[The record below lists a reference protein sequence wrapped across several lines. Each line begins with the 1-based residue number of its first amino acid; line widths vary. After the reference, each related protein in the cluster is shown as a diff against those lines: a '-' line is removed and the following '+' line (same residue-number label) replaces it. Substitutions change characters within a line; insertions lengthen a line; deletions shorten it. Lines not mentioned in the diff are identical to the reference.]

1 MKSRRICIYGN
12 SVILGTLG
20 LNLRRCPQYEVTS
33 LIPPFP
39 EDQVLADLKPDV
51 IFFDIESHSP
61 KAAFALLE
69 TLPDLLLI
77 GISPDSNLVKTWT
90 GRQLHELSVQD
101 LLNVINDQIV
111 SGRR

>member
-1 MKSRRICIYGN
+1 MKSRRICLYGN

-39 EDQVLADLKPDV
+39 EDQVLAGLKPDI
-51 IFFDIESHSP
+51 IFFDLESPSL

-69 TLPDLLLI
+69 TLPNLLLI

-90 GRQLHELSVQD
+90 GRQLRELSITD
-101 LLNVINDQIV
+101 LLNVINDQTIEIKK
-111 SGRR
+111 